1 MPGMF
6 LKLAAGDAESN
17 VKKHTREIDV
27 LDFRNRTRHAN
38 HGPNGVPVSADEGR
52 LHHFSIAERER
63 LALKR
68 VSLFALEVAAG
79 LAVGAGTILAIFA
92 WTGASL

>member
-1 MPGMF
+1 MF
-6 LKLAAGDAESN
+6 LKLAGGDAESN

-27 LDFRNRTRHAN
+27 LGYRNRTRHAN

-63 LALKR
+63 LAVKR
-68 VSLFALEVAAG
+68 VSLFALEVATG
-79 LAVGAGTILAIFA
+79 VAVGAGTILAIFA